1 MSDLL
6 TFTPP
11 LPWLPRADDGAY
23 GRCLAGVLDLT
34 GGTST
39 GRQALSE
46 ALAKR
51 LITEQGTLIDDP
63 DYGFDLTAYI
73 NEAIDDRALS
83 EISGRVGNEMLKD
96 DRVLS
101 CSVVV
106 SFIGGVL
113 VIAATIVDR
122 VGPFA
127 LTLTVDEVTVSILR
141 IASTP

>member
-1 MSDLL
+1 
-6 TFTPP
+6 
-11 LPWLPRADDGAY
+11 
-23 GRCLAGVLDLT
+23 
-34 GGTST
+34 
-39 GRQALSE
+39 
-46 ALAKR
+46 
-51 LITEQGTLIDDP
+51 
-63 DYGFDLTAYI
+63 
-73 NEAIDDRALS
+73 
-83 EISGRVGNEMLKD
+83 MLKD

-101 CSVVV
+101 VSVVV